1 MLTSGEGLLKFRSWM
16 SASPQKPNNC
26 SSPIPRPTF
35 PAEWM
40 ASPPLVRANAAVR
53 FIPCGQQWRAGGGGG
68 KRGMGTR
75 HESLN
80 AFGPKGQTPTGEPM
94 EGGFEGP
101 KGTYWLP
108 FSRRL

>member
-53 FIPCGQQWRAGGGGG
+53 FIPCGQQWRGGGGVE
-68 KRGMGTR
+68 KRGMVTKHQR
-75 HESLN
+75 LN
-80 AFGPKGQTPTGEPM
+80 AFDSKNQPPTPGVM
-94 EGGFEGP
+94 EVLFEG
-101 KGTYWLP
+101 
-108 FSRRL
+108 

>member
-68 KRGMGTR
+68 KRGMGTKQQR
-75 HESLN
+75 LN
-80 AFGPKGQTPTGEPM
+80 AFHSKEQPPP
-94 EGGFEGP
+94 GGLVERLLGDHNY
-101 KGTYWLP
+101 TY
-108 FSRRL
+108 